1 MASNHSF
8 HLDLIQ
14 TVYQEHIESVE
25 QHSGDNFLVVEVNR
39 QWMFRFPKSRAASEV
54 LEIEKKFLKA
64 FEPIAPISVP
74 HYMLVGEGFVGYP
87 KIEGLLLTPS
97 RFGTLPRDV
106 KDKFCALIGSF
117 LTALHTFPIAQA
129 LEMGMTVGWDHWRPK
144 AFQTFKQE
152 IAPRLS
158 QKALR
163 KTLNLLEKS
172 LSNPFSPVVIHG
184 DFYPRDHILFD
195 PQRQVI
201 SGVIDFGDL
210 TLEDPAFD
218 LKNILS
224 EFGEQTLRQVLAHY
238 QGPIDSGIY
247 ERMQTSIQA
256 EPLFEA
262 AYDVQLGY
270 PGRLTHHIRDI
281 EEIFGN

>member
-1 MASNHSF
+1 MVLNHTF

-14 TVYQEHIESVE
+14 TVFHERIEAVE
-25 QHSGDNFLVVEVNR
+25 QHSGDDFLVMEVNH

-129 LEMGMTVGWDHWRPK
+129 LEMGMTEGWDHWRPK

-158 QKALR
+158 QKAR
-163 KTLNLLEKS
+163 RNSLNLFEKF
-172 LSNPFSPVVIHG
+172 LTFQFSPVVIHG
-184 DFYPRDHILFD
+184 DFYPRDHIYFD
-195 PQRQVI
+195 PQRQEL

-210 TLEDPAFD
+210 TLEDPACD

-224 EFGEQTLRQVLAHY
+224 EFGEETLRQVLAHY
-238 QGPIDSGIY
+238 LGPTDLEIHD
-247 ERMQTSIQA
+247 RMRTSIQA

-262 AYDVQLGY
+262 AYDVQFGY

-281 EEIFGN
+281 EAMFGE